1 MRRIVITGQG
11 AICALGHNAVDT
23 WRAMTEGRSGI
34 AQIRHIDT
42 SQLRNNAAIAAEIS
56 DFEPRAFID
65 EARLPFLDPLSQY
78 ALVAANE
85 AIHQSGLSFRGERAS
100 RTAVVVGVG
109 VAGEETR
116 EGLYKKLYGEDA
128 GRFHPLGIVRIMSNA
143 PPSQISMAHGITG
156 PTFTVASACASSNH
170 AIAQAALM
178 IRAGLVDAAVVGG
191 AEACITLG
199 LLRAWE
205 AMRVLAPDTCRPFS
219 INRRGLVLGEGAAMF
234 VLETLE
240 SAQARGAT
248 ILAELAGV
256 GMSADAGDIAAPSDV
271 GAAAAMR
278 AALQDADMQPQE
290 IDYINAHGTG
300 TVANDCTETRAIHA
314 VFGEHA
320 RRLAVSST
328 KPMHGH
334 ALGAGGA
341 LELVA
346 TIGALR
352 HGIVPPTLNYLG
364 PDPACDLD
372 YVPLQARTMPVRAAL
387 SNSFAFG
394 GLNAVVAVRSFG

>member
-1 MRRIVITGQG
+1 MQRIVITGMG
-11 AICALGHNAVDT
+11 AVCALGHNAADT

-34 AQIRHIDT
+34 RPIRHFDT
-42 SQLRNNAAIAAEIS
+42 SQLRNTAAIAAEID

-85 AIHQSGLSFRGERAS
+85 AIAQSGLSFRNERAS
-100 RTAVVVGVG
+100 RTGVVVGVG

-116 EGLYKKLYGEDA
+116 EGLYQKLYAEQNT
-128 GRFHPLGIVRIMSNA
+128 RFHPLGIVRIMSNA

-178 IRAGLVDAAVVGG
+178 MRAGLIDAAVVGG

-199 LLRAWE
+199 LMRAWE
-205 AMRVLAPDTCRPFS
+205 AMRVLAPDACRPFS

-248 ILAELAGV
+248 MLAELAGV

-271 GAAAAMR
+271 GAAAAMQ
-278 AALQDADMQPQE
+278 AALKDAGMQPSE

-300 TVANDCTETRAIHA
+300 TAANDCTETRAIHS

-320 RRLAVSST
+320 RKLTISST

-334 ALGAGGA
+334 ALGAAGA
-341 LELVA
+341 LELIAV
-346 TIGALR
+346 IGALR

-372 YVPLQARTMPVRAAL
+372 YVPHEARAMSVRAAL

-394 GLNAVVAVRSFG
+394 GLNAVVAVRQAP

>member
-11 AICALGHNAVDT
+11 AICALGHNAADV

-34 AQIRHIDT
+34 GPIRRVDAN
-42 SQLRNNAAIAAEIS
+42 QLRNNAAIAAEIA

-85 AIHQSGLSFRGERAS
+85 AIRQSGLSFRNERAS

-116 EGLYKKLYGEDA
+116 EGLYQKLYAEQC

-178 IRAGLVDAAVVGG
+178 MRAGMIDAAIVGG

-240 SAQARGAT
+240 SAQARGAA
-248 ILAELAGV
+248 ILGELAGF
-256 GMSADAGDIAAPSDV
+256 GMSADAGDIAAPSEI
-271 GAAAAMR
+271 GAAAAMT
-278 AALQDADMQPQE
+278 AALQDAGMQPSE

-300 TVANDCTETRAIHA
+300 TAANDCTETRAIHK

-320 RRLAVSST
+320 RRLAISST

-341 LELVA
+341 LELIA
-346 TIGALR
+346 TLGALR
-352 HGIVPPTLNYLG
+352 TGIVPPTLNYLG

-372 YVPLQARTMPVRAAL
+372 YVPHEARAMSVRAAL

-394 GLNAVVAVRSFG
+394 GLNAVVAVRQAP

>member
-1 MRRIVITGQG
+1 MSPIVITGQG
-11 AICALGHNAVDT
+11 AICALGHNAADV

-34 AQIRHIDT
+34 GPIRHVDT
-42 SQLRNNAAIAAEIS
+42 SLLRNNAAIAAEIS

-85 AIHQSGLSFRGERAS
+85 AIRQSGLSFRNERAS
-100 RTAVVVGVG
+100 RTAVVIGVG

-116 EGLYKKLYGEDA
+116 EGLYKKLYAEDS

-170 AIAQAALM
+170 AIAQAVLM
-178 IRAGLVDAAVVGG
+178 MRAGLVDAAVVGG
-191 AEACITLG
+191 TEACITLG

-234 VLETLE
+234 VLETLD

-248 ILAELAGV
+248 ILAELAGF

-271 GAAAAMR
+271 GAAAAMT
-278 AALQDADMQPQE
+278 AALQDAGMQPTE

-300 TVANDCTETRAIHA
+300 TAANDCTETRAIHK

-320 RRLAVSST
+320 RRLAISST

-341 LELVA
+341 LELIA
-346 TIGALR
+346 TLGALR
-352 HGIVPPTLNYLG
+352 TGIVPPTLNYLG

-372 YVPLQARTMPVRAAL
+372 YVPNEARAMTVQAAL

-394 GLNAVVAVRSFG
+394 GLNAVVAVRQAP